1 MKNRIKTLLRVPQE
15 YRLHLGVYLV
25 GGLWGAVFG
34 VFQPAAVG
42 ALFET
47 WTGYLVAVAA
57 VAGAVIAIEGVLT
70 KSNLLVER
78 VGVLLLTSAPVAY
91 GLLQLGLIIFEISSV
106 GFSGRIHLLFLVL
119 WLVLTLTNRLST
131 LTRKVREAK
140 STPLTEEHF

>member
-1 MKNRIKTLLRVPQE
+1 MKNRLKTLLRVPQE
-15 YRLHLGVYLV
+15 YRLHLGVYLA
-25 GGLWGAVFG
+25 GGLWGVVFG

-47 WTGYLVAVAA
+47 WTGYLVAAAA
-57 VAGAVIAIEGVLT
+57 VAGAIIAIEGVLT

-91 GLLQLGLIIFEISSV
+91 GLLQLGLIAFEMSTI

-119 WLVLTLTNRLST
+119 WLVLTLANRLST

-140 STPLTEEHF
+140 STPLEEERS

>member
-1 MKNRIKTLLRVPQE
+1 
-15 YRLHLGVYLV
+15 
-25 GGLWGAVFG
+25 VFG

-47 WTGYLVAVAA
+47 WTGYLVAAAA